1 MNFNMK
7 FVSKG
12 RIYIPTTYS
21 KAAGINCFIKIG
33 KRVTSSTISGVIS
46 YLILGVRLYKITLN
60 INFKRDS
67 RYQV

>member
-1 MNFNMK
+1 MYMNFNMK

-33 KRVTSSTISGVIS
+33 KRAVTSSTISGVIS
-46 YLILGVRLYKITLN
+46 YLILGVILYKITLN
-60 INFKRDS
+60 VNF
-67 RYQV
+67 